1 MVKKC
6 FVISPI
12 GDEGSPIR
20 EEADTLLDLV
30 ITPALEPAGFE
41 VIRVDRLKGAKA
53 ITTEII
59 QLIQESELC
68 VIVLTGHNPNV
79 YYEMGRRHETGKPYI
94 HLIRKGEPIPFDV
107 APIRTIMY
115 DDISQA
121 RVAYAVQKEIVSFVR
136 EIEESS
142 DAPYGRRGTGI
153 SLATLAAAIDRIER
167 KLSQVAAPAIPGG
180 DQPVLDD
187 DPLGNPYERF
197 QRALDR
203 GDLRVMVALLP
214 RIEMVFGP
222 SVKLLIAA
230 SHLARGG
237 VEAGAAVA
245 FRLLSENLD
254 LFTSADDISFAIG
267 SLVEFYGML
276 DRQEEA
282 IPRLEPLINTILEL
296 DQVKANPE
304 IQAYFL
310 NQIQKLYFG
319 NRDFASAIRYGER
332 ALALAPDSPHLMYNL
347 CMDYELDNR
356 IADAV
361 EMAEHLMAT
370 NTQDPDHLSQVVD
383 VYVKAGKR
391 DDARLAF
398 DRLRQID
405 PDRARRSLQY
415 GDNARV
421 LMGQ

>member
-1 MVKKC
+1 MPKKC

-53 ITTEII
+53 ITSEII
-59 QLIQESELC
+59 QLIQDSELC

-115 DDISQA
+115 DDISQS
-121 RVAYAVQKEIVSFVR
+121 RVAYAVQKEIASFVR

-142 DAPYGRRGTGI
+142 DAPYGRRGTGV
-153 SLATLAAAIDRIER
+153 SLATLAAAVDRIER
-167 KLSQVAAPAIPGG
+167 KLSQVSSAPLHGV
-180 DQPVLDD
+180 DQPVFDD

-197 QRALDR
+197 QRALDK
-203 GDLRVMVALLP
+203 GDLRAMVALLP

-222 SVKLLIAA
+222 SPRLLSAA
-230 SHLARGG
+230 SLVAQGG
-237 VEAGAAVA
+237 VEAGAEVVY
-245 FRLLSENLD
+245 RLLNDNLNI
-254 LFTSADDISFAIG
+254 FTDVNDITFAMG
-267 SLVEFYGML
+267 ALVGYYGML
-276 DRQEEA
+276 DREEEA
-282 IPRLEPLINTILEL
+282 IPRIEPLIDKILEL
-296 DQVKANPE
+296 DPIKANPGM
-304 IQAYFL
+304 QADFR
-310 NQIQKLYFG
+310 NQRQKLYYG
-319 NRDFASAIRYGER
+319 NRDFAAAIPIGER
-332 ALALAPDSPHLMYNL
+332 VLKLAPEEPAYIFNL
-347 CMDYELDNR
+347 SIDYEMDGR

-361 EMAEHLMAT
+361 EMVNKLIKT
-370 NTQDPDHLSQVVD
+370 DTQDPDHLNQAVD
-383 VYVKAGKR
+383 VYVKAGR
-391 DDARLAF
+391 HEDARMAY

-405 PDRARRSLQY
+405 PDRARRALQY

-421 LMGQ
+421 LLSQ

>member
-1 MVKKC
+1 MPKKC

-53 ITTEII
+53 ITSEII
-59 QLIQESELC
+59 QLIQDSELC

-115 DDISQA
+115 DDISQS
-121 RVAYAVQKEIVSFVR
+121 RVAYAVQKEIASFVR

-142 DAPYGRRGTGI
+142 DAPYGRRGTGV
-153 SLATLAAAIDRIER
+153 SLATLAAAVDRIER
-167 KLSQVAAPAIPGG
+167 KLSQVSSAPLHGV
-180 DQPVLDD
+180 DQPVFDD

-197 QRALDR
+197 QRALDK
-203 GDLRVMVALLP
+203 GDLRAMVALLP

-222 SVKLLIAA
+222 SPRLLSAA
-230 SHLARGG
+230 SLVAQGG
-237 VEAGAAVA
+237 VEAGAEVVY
-245 FRLLSENLD
+245 RLLNDNLN
-254 LFTSADDISFAIG
+254 LFTDVNDITFAMG
-267 SLVEFYGML
+267 ALVGYYGML
-276 DRQEEA
+276 DREEEA
-282 IPRLEPLINTILEL
+282 IPRIEPLIDKILEL
-296 DQVKANPE
+296 DPIKADPRM
-304 IQAYFL
+304 QAYFL
-310 NQIQKLYFG
+310 NQLQKLYYG
-319 NRDFASAIRYGER
+319 NRDFAAAIPIGER
-332 ALALAPDSPHLMYNL
+332 VLKLAPEEPAYIFNL
-347 CMDYELDNR
+347 SIDYEMDGR

-361 EMAEHLMAT
+361 EMVNKLIKT
-370 NTQDPDHLSQVVD
+370 DTQDPDHLNQAVD
-383 VYVKAGKR
+383 VYVKAGR
-391 DDARLAF
+391 HEDARMAY

-405 PDRARRSLQY
+405 PDRARRALQY

-421 LMGQ
+421 LLSQ